1 MLDVA
6 LGENCRFAYSRD
18 WELLFAAQN
27 ILTGEPV
34 HKLCSQVFGG
44 EALEAWRRQYPF
56 LFEVCGE
63 LAKRSPFW
71 CWEPLLR
78 YVPRPFTLDGYEAFL
93 LELPREDL
101 IHDALSLDFHPELDR
116 TQVTTALTEDGAAAA
131 LLAAV
136 DPKGQLR
143 FLPFQAFL
151 RQTDRLLRELFTLA
165 RAMDTPAFAAALDG
179 AAPQVQAELKAARES
194 LANQDP
200 LAYSQQ
206 RMGKT
211 FGNRG
216 PYTDFYFF
224 PSLFLPVRACRFFRP
239 APWAKDQIL
248 FLSLRPAGPNPKTT
262 VRQLKALADETRF
275 RILTLLARGE
285 AQRGL
290 DIAKTLHLAPS
301 TVSHHMEQLRQVGL
315 VHEELLKDGKYY
327 SLSRNGMQE
336 LLEALHKTF
345 QNR

>member
-1 MLDVA
+1 MLEIA

-34 HKLCSQVFGG
+34 HKLCSQIFGG

-63 LAKRSPFW
+63 LAKLSPFW

-78 YVPRPFTLDGYEAFL
+78 YVPRSFTLDAYEAFL

-101 IHDALSLDFHPELDR
+101 IHDALSLDFHPEMGR
-116 TQVTTALTEDGAAAA
+116 ERVTAALTEDDAAAA
-131 LLAAV
+131 LLTAV

-143 FLPFQAFL
+143 FLPFLAFL
-151 RQTDRLLRELFTLA
+151 RQTGRLLHDLFALA
-165 RAMDTPAFAAALDG
+165 RALNTPALAAALDE
-179 AAPQVQAELKAARES
+179 AAPRVQAELDTAREG
-194 LANQDP
+194 LENQDP
-200 LAYSQQ
+200 LEYSQQ

-216 PYTDFYFF
+216 PYSGFYFF
-224 PSLFLPVRACRFFRP
+224 PSLFLPGRACRFFRP
-239 APWAKDQIL
+239 SPWAKDQIL
-248 FLSLRPAGPNPKTT
+248 FLSLRVPSGNPKTT
-262 VRQLKALADETRF
+262 VQQLKALADETRF
-275 RILTLLARGE
+275 RILTLLAQGKAR
-285 AQRGL
+285 RGL

-301 TVSHHMEQLRQVGL
+301 TVSHHMDQLRQAGL

-327 SLSRNGMQE
+327 SLSRNGIQD
-336 LLEALHKTF
+336 LLELLHKTF
-345 QNR
+345 QK